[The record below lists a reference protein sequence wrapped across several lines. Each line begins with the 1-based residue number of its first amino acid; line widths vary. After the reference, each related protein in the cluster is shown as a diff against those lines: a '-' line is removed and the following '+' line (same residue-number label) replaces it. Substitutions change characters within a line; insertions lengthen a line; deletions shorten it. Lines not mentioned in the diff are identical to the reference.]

1 MTSVMVTDATVKKV
15 GPAAFKV
22 CGPMFRLM
30 GPMMQQEEATS
41 PACMQTYF
49 HDAEYQAQHRANRD
63 ASSTMTLRERTM
75 RTNIFRKLHRI
86 LTDVCNNSYLRSF
99 LSIN

>member
-63 ASSTMTLRERTM
+63 ASSTMTLKERGQ
-75 RTNIFRKLHRI
+75 
-86 LTDVCNNSYLRSF
+86 CELRFSGSF
-99 LSIN
+99 TEFLKMYVTTVI